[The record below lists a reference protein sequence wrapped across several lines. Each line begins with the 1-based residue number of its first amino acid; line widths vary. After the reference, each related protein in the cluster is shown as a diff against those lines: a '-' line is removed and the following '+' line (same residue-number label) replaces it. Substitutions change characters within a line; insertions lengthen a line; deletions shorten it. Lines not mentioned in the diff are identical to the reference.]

1 MDDKTCVLGALFH
14 RCLNAKLALTPES
27 KAVSKPRSIR
37 RHAVLRIC
45 DFAKFCELLLQCY
58 GPVGCVWFFSGG
70 FKPQAEH
77 GTSNAEWR
85 GIERSQTCAWQR
97 TDRLDQALVDVASKP
112 NCILHCDC
120 CQDQINNVCVRNRDG
135 RWGDVDV
142 EEDLG
147 AP

>member
-1 MDDKTCVLGALFH
+1 MQFFEYVTSLNFVSYCYSVMVLSAAFGSFRGASSH
-14 RCLNAKLALTPES
+14 RPST
-27 KAVSKPRSIR
+27 
-37 RHAVLRIC
+37 
-45 DFAKFCELLLQCY
+45 ELQMPN
-58 GPVGCVWFFSGG
+58 G
-70 FKPQAEH
+70 E
-77 GTSNAEWR
+77 
-85 GIERSQTCAWQR
+85 ERSQTCAWQR